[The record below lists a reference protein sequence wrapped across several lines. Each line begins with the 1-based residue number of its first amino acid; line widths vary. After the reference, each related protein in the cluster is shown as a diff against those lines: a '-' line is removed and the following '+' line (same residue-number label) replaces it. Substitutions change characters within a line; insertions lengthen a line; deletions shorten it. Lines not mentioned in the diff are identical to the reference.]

1 MRGGGRCRL
10 GRIASRILVSA
21 ATAAGT
27 LAILTGALGLG
38 GAVPAGASTGCG
50 MTLGTPQ
57 VLGALGSFI
66 FDVPTIPAVAGQVCN
81 ATISVTGTIASSGG
95 TRPNNVNGNGQA
107 VTLTVRFLPDAPPP
121 DLFWQW
127 SPHCAD
133 PVSNAYRFTASSPTA
148 GTASSMSLDGA
159 ACSSFGN
166 VTASTLLSPFV
177 IVSDP
182 ATYVGMAST
191 PGNLG
196 YWLAQRGGGIGTEG
210 NATNKGMPFGNVAVV
225 GMTAASSGG
234 YWVATADG
242 GVWSYGA
249 PFFGSLGATP
259 LNAPIVGIVSTPDH
273 GGYWLVASDGG
284 VFAFGDAKFFGSVP
298 GVLPPG
304 VSLNEPVVGIASTAD
319 GQGYWMVASDGG
331 IFSFGDA
338 HFWGS
343 MGGTH
348 LNKPVVGMAANGV
361 GGYWLVA
368 SDGGLFSFH
377 ATFYGSL
384 GGIPLVSPVTGMA
397 ATSDAGGYW
406 MVAGDGGVFAFGDA
420 PFWGSPA

>member
-1 MRGGGRCRL
+1 MRRLIGR
-10 GRIASRILVSA
+10 VA
-21 ATAAGT
+21 AVMAMAAGT
-27 LAILTGALGLG
+27 LTFITATLSLG
-38 GAVPAGASTGCG
+38 GVAPAAASTGCG

-66 FDVPTIPAVAGQVCN
+66 FDVPTIPAVTGQVCN
-81 ATISVTGTIASSGG
+81 ATISVTGTIATSGG
-95 TRPNNVNGNGQA
+95 TRPTNVNGNGQA
-107 VTLTVRFLPDAPPP
+107 VTLTVSFLPGEPPP
-121 DLFWQW
+121 DLFWGW

-133 PVSNAYRFTASSPTA
+133 PVSNAYRFTASSPSA
-148 GTASSMSLDGA
+148 GTASSMPLEGS

-166 VTASTLLSPFV
+166 VAASTLQLPFV
-177 IVSDP
+177 IVADP

-191 PGNLG
+191 SGNLG
-196 YWLAQRGGGIGTEG
+196 YWLAQRGGGIGIEG
-210 NATNKGMPFGNVAVV
+210 NATNLGMPFGNVAVV
-225 GMTAASSGG
+225 GVAAASSGG

-242 GVWSYGA
+242 GVWAYGA
-249 PFFGSLGATP
+249 PFFGSMGATP
-259 LNAPIVGIVSTPDH
+259 LNAPVVGIASTPDH

-298 GVLPPG
+298 AVLPPG
-304 VSLNEPVVGIASTAD
+304 VSLNKPVVGIASTPD

-343 MGGTH
+343 MGSTP
-348 LNKPVVGMAANGV
+348 LNKPVVGMAANNT

-368 SDGGLFSFH
+368 SDGGVFSFH

-397 ATSDAGGYW
+397 VTSDAGGYW

-420 PFWGSPA
+420 PFWGSPG